1 MKKLGI
7 LLLVV
12 MMTSFAGMAQ
22 RGGQQR
28 NFDPEE
34 MAKRQTAEI
43 KEKCGLDAAQ
53 EKKVHDLLLA
63 NGKKMQQEREK
74 MTNSGGGQGEEMRA
88 KMTKMR
94 DEQNAEIKK
103 ILTAEQYKKY
113 EKYLEERRS
122 QRQGGGGQR

>member
-7 LLLVV
+7 LMLVV
-12 MMTSFAGMAQ
+12 MMASFAAMAQ
-22 RGGQQR
+22 GGGQQR

-53 EKKVHDLLLA
+53 EKKVHDVLLA
-63 NGKKMQQEREK
+63 GSKKMQQEREK
-74 MTNSGGGQGEEMRA
+74 MMNGGGGPNEEMRA

-94 DEQNAEIKK
+94 DEQKAEIKK
-103 ILTAEQYKKY
+103 ILNEEQFKKY
-113 EKYLEERRS
+113 EKYLEERRA
-122 QRQGGGGQR
+122 QRGGGGPR